1 MIQFAIFKK
10 TTTGFHFFL
19 FIFLLLFFAL
29 LSILTS
35 MAVSVLLFDVP
46 MTDLLSL
53 SLSDDGINIAR
64 IMQIISQLGVFV
76 IPPVSLALL
85 VTEKPDAF
93 LGFKKPDDKMI
104 LWIGIIVMFSLLP
117 LIHQLS
123 AWNESIQ
130 LPSSFAAIE
139 EWMLEKEKQ
148 AEEIS
153 LKFLEVSTFGGLMVN
168 ILMIGI
174 LPSVGEELVFRS
186 ILQPMFGKW
195 LRNIHLG
202 IIVSAILFSMMH
214 MQFYG
219 FLPRMGLGIVLGY
232 FYFWSGSIFVP
243 MLMHFVNN
251 GSAVLVFYLAHN
263 GFIHTNAEEFGS
275 SSDTIV
281 IVLSA
286 FLSIGLLYSAYRKKV

>member
-1 MIQFAIFKK
+1 
-10 TTTGFHFFL
+10 
-19 FIFLLLFFAL
+19 
-29 LSILTS
+29 

-243 MLMHFVNN
+243 MMMHFVNN

>member
-1 MIQFAIFKK
+1 MIQFAIFKQ